1 MKYELR
7 VSESSKVYSVII
19 YVCYILF
26 PVVGY
31 LLWGLIGIL
40 IGFVLAFLMDTL
52 WPRWVL
58 DYPIENLKYTLQV
71 FLEHGLRN
79 GLISCRWEGGRR
91 AGFYLPYF
99 EDEKKSVPKSWKD
112 KIKIKISPMEGW
124 GGYSTRLMFR
134 AKEWE
139 SKHGHDI
146 WERIG
151 NEFNCSYTSYYI
163 DGLEWIGYFT
173 PDVEKK
179 LQILRQ
185 VTGTN
190 RIPYVRAMI
199 PMKNWYIF
207 ASTDGKGD
215 RMDGFPD
222 MRKSEEYW
230 KQRRHKEKMEAKLER
245 KRKEQREIDRNRRE
259 AEAMQ
264 QKHKR
269 KR

>member
-1 MKYELR
+1 MKYDLE
-7 VSESSKVYSVII
+7 VSEISKIYSVMI
-19 YVCYILF
+19 YVFYILF
-26 PVVGY
+26 PTVGY
-31 LLWGLIGIL
+31 LSLGLIGIL
-40 IGFVLAFLMDTL
+40 IGLVLAFLVDHF

-79 GLISCRWEGGRR
+79 GWISCRWEGDRR

-99 EDEKKSVPKSWKD
+99 KDEEQSAPKSWKD
-112 KIKIKISPMEGW
+112 KIKISPMEDW
-124 GGYSTRLMFR
+124 GGHSARLMFR

-146 WERIG
+146 WERIRK
-151 NEFNCSYTSYYI
+151 EFNCSYTSYHI
-163 DGLEWIGYFT
+163 DDSKWIGYFT
-173 PDVEKK
+173 PDVEEK

-190 RIPYVRAMI
+190 RIPYVRATI
-199 PMKNWYIF
+199 PMKNGRIF
-207 ASTDGKGD
+207 ASTDEKGD
-215 RMDGFPD
+215 RIDGLPD
-222 MRKSEEYW
+222 MRKSERYW
-230 KQRRHKEKMEAKLER
+230 KQRRHEEKLEAKLER
-245 KRKEQREIDRNRRE
+245 KRKEQQEIDRNRRE

-269 KR
+269 KK